1 MSDAAE
7 LQARQLLA
15 SMRERLTRDPHEALG
30 IGANAS
36 LAEIRGAFL
45 ELTKTFHPA
54 KYGRMSHDVQRLANE
69 AFLELR
75 AAHDSLA
82 KGVRAAP
89 RPLAVTAAT
98 SAPASAS
105 ASGRATTGP
114 ILSRTSTGPLPSF
127 AAAAA
132 PTGPIATM
140 ASAPMPPSQRPT
152 DRSAVLARPLT
163 TSPSP
168 QPGASSRPNPA
179 PPPARPIT
187 GPIPAVRANG
197 PPAPRTFPAGTERS
211 PTRTPPP
218 ATAASP
224 APVRTTAPAAGP
236 APTIGTSSVASTV
249 RFGASGPAASGR
261 SGSGGYPAVAKP
273 GAAATI
279 PVPPTT
285 LRPGEPELAAVH
297 DDITRGQWDAARVNL
312 QALIARQPASPR
324 FHSLL
329 AYVKGRKAQLE
340 HRIDEARVEL
350 DRALQLD
357 PDLAPAKTALA
368 ELFTRRR

>member
-1 MSDAAE
+1 M
-7 LQARQLLA
+7 
-15 SMRERLTRDPHEALG
+15 RDPHEALG
-30 IGANAS
+30 IGASAS
-36 LAEIRGAFL
+36 IAEIRGAFL

-82 KGVRAAP
+82 RGVRAAP
-89 RPLAVTAAT
+89 RALAVPTAASA
-98 SAPASAS
+98 SAPASG
-105 ASGRATTGP
+105 SGRATTGP
-114 ILSRTSTGPLPSF
+114 IMSRTSTVPLPSF
-127 AAAAA
+127 AVAAA
-132 PTGPIATM
+132 PTGPIATTPS
-140 ASAPMPPSQRPT
+140 ASTPPSQRPT
-152 DRSAVLARPLT
+152 DRSTALARPPI

-168 QPGASSRPNPA
+168 QPGASSRPTPA
-179 PPPARPIT
+179 PPPARPTT
-187 GPIPAVRANG
+187 GHIPAFRVNG

-211 PTRTPPP
+211 PTRPPPP
-218 ATAASP
+218 AAAAASP
-224 APVRTTAPAAGP
+224 APTRATVPAAGS
-236 APTIGTSSVASTV
+236 APTIGTSAVASTV

-261 SGSGGYPAVAKP
+261 LGTGGYPAVAKP
-273 GAAATI
+273 GAAATT

-297 DDITRGQWDAARVNL
+297 DAITRGQWDAARVNL